1 MRRNRQGAVFGRTGP
16 ADDRHGGG
24 KMPAAPSQARR
35 VSHATAATGAGA
47 TGGFWGA
54 CGAAV
59 YAISGLRRRTA
70 AFSAVAVLTQ
80 AM

>member
-1 MRRNRQGAVFGRTGP
+1 MCRLRAVLPKTCPVSPQPLGFGLR
-16 ADDRHGGG
+16 
-24 KMPAAPSQARR
+24 
-35 VSHATAATGAGA
+35 
-47 TGGFWGA
+47 
-54 CGAAV
+54 C

>member
-1 MRRNRQGAVFGRTGP
+1 
-16 ADDRHGGG
+16 
-24 KMPAAPSQARR
+24 MPLIRA
-35 VSHATAATGAGA
+35 AATGAGA
-47 TGGFWGA
+47 AGPFGVA
-54 CGAAV
+54 CGAAG